1 MAKKF
6 DFTPA
11 PGRIIVKP
19 SEDEEKTTAG
29 GIVIPDSAKERPS
42 LGQVVAVGKG
52 RMLDNGQQAEVVVK
66 PGMKVL
72 YGKFSGSEF
81 KYGGA
86 EYLILREDDI
96 MAWQS

>member
-19 SEDEEKTTAG
+19 LEEEEKTTAG

-52 RMLDNGQQAEVVVK
+52 RTLDSGQRAEVLVK

-81 KYGGA
+81 KYGGM

>member
-11 PGRIIVKP
+11 PGRVIVKP
-19 SEDEEKTTAG
+19 LEDEEKTTAG

-42 LGQVVAVGKG
+42 LGHVVAVGKG
-52 RMLDNGQQAEVVVK
+52 RMLDNGQRAEVDVK

>member
-11 PGRIIVKP
+11 PGRVIVKP
-19 SEDEEKTTAG
+19 LEDEEKTTAG

-42 LGQVVAVGKG
+42 LGKVVAVGKG
-52 RMLDNGQQAEVVVK
+52 RMLENGQRAEVVVK

>member
-11 PGRIIVKP
+11 PGRVIVKP
-19 SEDEEKTTAG
+19 LEEEEKTTAG

-42 LGQVVAVGKG
+42 LGEVIAAGEG
-52 RMLDNGQQAEVVVK
+52 RMLDNGQRVEVFVK

-72 YGKFSGSEF
+72 YGKFSGNEF
-81 KYGGA
+81 KYGGV

>member
-6 DFTPA
+6 DYTPA
-11 PGRIIVKP
+11 PGRVIVKP
-19 SEDEEKTTAG
+19 LEDEEKTSAG

-42 LGQVVAVGKG
+42 LGQVIAAGKG
-52 RMLDNGQQAEVVVK
+52 RLLDSGQRAEVFVK

-81 KYGGA
+81 KYGGT

-96 MAWQS
+96 MAWQN

>member
-19 SEDEEKTTAG
+19 LEDEEKTTAG

-52 RMLDNGQQAEVVVK
+52 RILDNGQRAEVVVK